1 MQNFWV
7 KNMAKGKIT
16 KAVRVLAESTK
27 NQKQAKQTDAYRINL
42 IKLLRDMKKKK
53 K

>member
-1 MQNFWV
+1 
-7 KNMAKGKIT
+7 MAEGKIT
-16 KAVRVLAESTK
+16 KGLRVLAESTK
-27 NQKQAKQTDAYRINL
+27 EQKNKKQTDAYRINL

>member
-1 MQNFWV
+1 
-7 KNMAKGKIT
+7 MAKGKIT
-16 KAVRVLAESTK
+16 KGLRVLAESTK
-27 NQKQAKQTDAYRINL
+27 KQKKEKQTDAYRINL